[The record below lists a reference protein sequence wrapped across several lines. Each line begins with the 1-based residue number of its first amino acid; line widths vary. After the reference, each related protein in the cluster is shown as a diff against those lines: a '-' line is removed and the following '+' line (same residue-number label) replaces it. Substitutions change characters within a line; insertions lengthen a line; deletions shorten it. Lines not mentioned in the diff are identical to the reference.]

1 MHADVRTI
9 YVFCPQKRDDEKETL
24 DKLLKDKN
32 PEKIESIVYQVL
44 KQRHFEETVQ
54 LAAQYEREKELT
66 ISEKISA
73 VTSTRQEAKETLLA
87 EQRKDM
93 MEVVSNVM
101 SLSNADLSKKKLELK
116 KQHKKQLTEFDKATQ
131 ESIDKTTNKPNPEKE
146 LQYNSQVLALRERQ
160 IKELA
165 QVISV
170 YSPEQ
175 ALVKSYEIEAERAA
189 VEAERFRKD
198 IIESRVK
205 KFAVL
210 KEERRQKEEARKKER
225 EAKLRELEAEIE
237 HEKTRD
243 VQRQEQLSER
253 YQVMQ
258 EQRIAQQEA
267 IHKRALDGNAGIS
280 EQERQVRT
288 NTYI

>member
-1 MHADVRTI
+1 MFR
-9 YVFCPQKRDDEKETL
+9 PQKRDDEKETL

-32 PEKIESIVYQVL
+32 PDKIESIVYQVL

-66 ISEKISA
+66 VSEKIS
-73 VTSTRQEAKETLLA
+73 VVSSTRQEAKETLLA
-87 EQRKDM
+87 EQRKEM
-93 MEVVSNVM
+93 MEVVSNVR

-116 KQHKKQLTEFDKATQ
+116 KQHKKLLTEFDKTTQ

-205 KFAVL
+205 KFAIL

-237 HEKTRD
+237 HEKTKD

-288 NTYI
+288 NTY